1 MFTKNSETAF
11 DKCSI
16 ESIKKLLWQ
25 ISQHRKISMFES
37 LFVKVAQSTMGGLL
51 LEILFSS
58 KLFILFILTVI
69 LKFTKV
75 LIG

>member
-25 ISQHRKISMFES
+25 ISQHSKISMFES

>member
-69 LKFTKV
+69 LKFKKV
-75 LIG
+75 LIV

>member
-1 MFTKNSETAF
+1 
-11 DKCSI
+11 
-16 ESIKKLLWQ
+16 
-25 ISQHRKISMFES
+25 MFES